1 MVGVTEDILV
11 FGNPISG
18 LGRALSIAQSV
29 TEAAQGVGYNARLYL
44 EHPSALP
51 DEWIPEDP
59 AAVAVVIGGDGT
71 LRSVVER
78 LLRSATPARPMPQIL
93 TIPLGTANL
102 VAKHLHSKW
111 KHNHVAGEVIHAIR
125 SGHQRTLDI
134 ATANGR
140 PMLAVGGVGF
150 DAQVVH
156 HLASNRRGPISHA
169 DYVLPTAMSIA
180 GYRFHPLT
188 ITIDSQLVLKNTP
201 AIAFVGNIP
210 EYGAGFAVTPTARSD
225 DGELDVC
232 ILPCRNWQELFELG
246 CICATGQQVGSERVI
261 YQRARRVEISADT
274 QVPVQIDGDESGFT
288 PVVFALLDQQLRFI
302 VPPQM

>member
-1 MVGVTEDILV
+1 MIGVTEDILV
-11 FGNPISG
+11 FANPTSG
-18 LGRALSIAQSV
+18 VGRGLSIARSV
-29 TEAAQGVGYNARLYL
+29 TEAAQSMGYNARLYL
-44 EHPSALP
+44 EHPASLP
-51 DEWIPEDP
+51 EDWIPEDP
-59 AAVAVVIGGDGT
+59 ASVAVVVGGDGT
-71 LRSVVER
+71 LRSVAQR
-78 LLRSATPARPMPQIL
+78 LLRSASPTRPMPQML

-102 VAKHLHSKW
+102 VAKHLHSTW
-111 KHNHVAGEVIHAIR
+111 KHNQIAREVIHAIR
-125 SGHQRTLDI
+125 AGQHRKLDI
-134 ATANGR
+134 ATANGE

-156 HLASNRRGPISHA
+156 HLAFNRRGPITHA
-169 DYVLPTAMSIA
+169 DYVVPAAISLA

-188 ITIDSQLVLKNTP
+188 VTIDSQVVLKDTQ

-246 CICATGQQVGSERVI
+246 CICGTGQQVTSERVI
-261 YQRARRVEISADT
+261 YRRAKRVEISSGT
-274 QVPVQIDGDESGFT
+274 PVPVQIDGDESGFT

-302 VPPQM
+302 VPPRT